1 MSLDITFTLTDEDLE
16 HFQEIVDRAKMAME
30 DGTDATEIENAAQ
43 KMIDEA
49 RKTEPPDFISSRL
62 FKLETVIN
70 MVRDEEWRLNEEE
83 RARIRGALVYFTNP
97 EDLIPDHIPG
107 IGFLD
112 DAIYVE
118 LILRELKNEIDHYEE
133 FCIFRSNE
141 ERKRADKG
149 EDPQVGREEWLK
161 DKRDA
166 LHARMR
172 RYRRRRMGGDL
183 MAGWRFRW

>member
-1 MSLDITFTLTDEDLE
+1 MALDITFTLTEEDLE

-30 DGTDATEIENAAQ
+30 DGKDSGEIEAAAQ
-43 KMIDEA
+43 KMIDQA
-49 RKTEPPDFISSRL
+49 RQQDVPDFISSRL

-107 IGFLD
+107 LGFLD

-118 LILRELKNEIDHYEE
+118 LILRELKNEIEHYEE
-133 FCIFRSNE
+133 FCVFRSNE
-141 ERKRADKG
+141 ERKRAEKG
-149 EDPQVGREEWLK
+149 QDPQVDREAWLK
-161 DKRDA
+161 DKRDH

-172 RYRRRRMGGDL
+172 RYRRRRMGD
-183 MAGWRFRW
+183 MTSSWRFRW